1 MSSASRA
8 FALHGVGLV
17 LAVPLFFFWLRS
29 PHGSITGVQTSGL
42 LAAATVY
49 GLIAFLGRPTSVY
62 DGAEKVGLRPRS
74 FRLLLL
80 AVAVVMIS
88 VPLLDAGI
96 QIGPITG
103 LITLIIS
110 AILYALAF
118 KSALFV
124 KE

>member
-17 LAVPLFFFWLRS
+17 LAVPVFFFWLQN
-29 PHGSITGVQTSGL
+29 PDGSITGGQTSGL
-42 LAAATVY
+42 LAAATIY
-49 GLIAFLGRPTSVY
+49 GLIAFLCRPTSVY

-88 VPLLDAGI
+88 VPLLDAGS
-96 QIGPITG
+96 QIGPIAG

-110 AILYALAF
+110 AIFYGLAF
-118 KSALFV
+118 KSALSM